1 MMTVGPWKAIR
12 IETYE
17 YRLSDVRVDYDFE
30 DDGFSQVAGRVRGE
44 IISSSKDIAGKMTW
58 TLADADGKIVAA
70 GEEAVAGSTIDF
82 AMKLDDVA
90 AWYPRGY
97 GPQPMYKL
105 SLAFSSVSTETNAGN
120 SQQG

>member
-44 IISSSKDIAGKMTW
+44 IISSSKNIAGKITW

-70 GEEAVAGSTIDF
+70 GEEAVAGSTFDF

-105 SLAFSSVSTETNAGN
+105 SLAFSRVSNETNAGN
-120 SQQG
+120 PQQG